1 MITAETKT
9 TGYVRHSPSA
19 LNLFAASPAMFVAE
33 RVLGM
38 KQPVGVPAHR
48 GVAVEDGVT
57 FGLLN
62 PGADLKACTD
72 IAFLKYD
79 TLTAMSVDER
89 REKYRGNI
97 PDMVAM
103 ALSELRPYGVPSET
117 QGFIEWKPEGLK
129 LPIVGYYDYHWAEHN
144 ITTDLKTT
152 ERMPSEVKIN
162 HAKQVS
168 LYVTTN
174 NAAAR
179 VTYATPKK
187 CQTYTVDNIDAHRK
201 ALYQIALRV
210 EKFLALSDDPRFFI
224 DITVPD
230 LDSFYWTGP
239 VARQM
244 AFDHWHI

>member
-1 MITAETKT
+1 
-9 TGYVRHSPSA
+9 
-19 LNLFAASPAMFVAE
+19 
-33 RVLGM
+33 
-38 KQPVGVPAHR
+38 
-48 GVAVEDGVT
+48 
-57 FGLLN
+57 
-62 PGADLKACTD
+62 
-72 IAFLKYD
+72 
-79 TLTAMSVDER
+79 MSIDER

-103 ALSELRPYGVPSET
+103 ALEELRPYGVPSQT
-117 QGFIEWKPEGLK
+117 QGFVEWKPEGLK
-129 LPIVGYYDYHWAEHN
+129 LPIVGYYDFHWAEHN

-152 ERMPSEVKIN
+152 EKMPSAIKIN

-168 LYVTTN
+168 LYVTSN

-179 VTYATPKK
+179 VTYTTPKK
-187 CQTYTVDNIDAHRK
+187 CQTYTVENIDAHRK

-210 EKFLALSDDPRFFI
+210 EKFLALSEDPKFFI

-239 VARQM
+239 IARQM